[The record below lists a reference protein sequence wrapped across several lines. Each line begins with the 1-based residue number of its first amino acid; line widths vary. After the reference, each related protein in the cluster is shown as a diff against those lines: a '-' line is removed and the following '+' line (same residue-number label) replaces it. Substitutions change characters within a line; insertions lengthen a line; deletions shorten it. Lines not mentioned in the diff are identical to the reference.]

1 MSETHVIAGAGLAG
15 AKAAE
20 ALREEGFEGRIVL
33 VGDEPELP
41 YERPP
46 LSKDYLRGEAPR
58 EQARVHPEGF
68 YAEHDIELLT
78 GTAVTEIDTA
88 ARSVALSNG
97 ETLGYDRLLLAT
109 GSEPRRLS
117 VPGAELDGIHHLRT
131 FADSD
136 ALAAALQ
143 PGARAV
149 VAGGGWIGMEV
160 AASAR
165 QKGLEVT
172 VVELAATPLEAAL
185 GREAGEIY
193 AGLHR
198 EHGVDVRT
206 GVAVAGVE
214 GEGRVERVVLAD
226 GSALDADLL
235 VAGLGAIPRTGLA
248 ERAGLAVENGV
259 VCDASLRT
267 SDEHV
272 FAAGDIAN
280 AEHPFYGRRL
290 RVEHWANALHQPEVA
305 ARAMLGKPATY
316 DRLPYFFSDQYD
328 VGMEFR
334 GLPFGADTFDDP
346 RRRRALRV
354 RRLLAARGAPA
365 RRHER
370 ERLGRR
376 GRDRGGDAQP
386 RHLTEHPRA
395 RVSVSAGASPAS
407 AASSAARSHSA
418 PRLSSWWS
426 PSGAPR

>member
-1 MSETHVIAGAGLAG
+1 MAETHVIAGAGLAG

-20 ALREEGFEGRIVL
+20 ALRAEGFEGRIVL

-58 EQARVHPEGF
+58 EQARVHPEAF
-68 YAEHDIELLT
+68 YAEQDIDLLT
-78 GTAVTEIDTA
+78 GTAVTALDAA
-88 ARSVALSNG
+88 ARSVTLSSG

-117 VPGAELDGIHHLRT
+117 VPGAELDGVLHLRT

-136 ALAAALQ
+136 AIAAALR

-149 VAGGGWIGMEV
+149 IAGGGWIGMEV

-165 QKGLEVT
+165 QRGLEVT
-172 VVELAATPLEAAL
+172 VAELAATPLAAAL
-185 GREAGEIY
+185 GREMGELY
-193 AGLHR
+193 ARLHR

-206 GVAVAGVE
+206 GVAVERVE
-214 GEGRVERVVLAD
+214 GDGRVERVVLAD

-235 VAGLGAIPRTGLA
+235 VAGLGAIPRTALA
-248 ERAGLAVENGV
+248 QRAGLAVENGV

-267 SDEHV
+267 SDPDV
-272 FAAGDIAN
+272 FAAGDMAN

-305 ARAMLGKPATY
+305 ARAMLGKPASY

-334 GLPFGADTFDDP
+334 GLPFGYDDLEIRGDADRYEFVAYW
-346 RRRRALRV
+346 RREGRT
-354 RRLLAARGAPA
+354 LAAMNVNVW
-365 RRHER
+365 
-370 ERLGRR
+370 
-376 GRDRGGDAQP
+376 DVGDAIEEEI
-386 RHLTEHPRA
+386 LSRA
-395 RVSVSAGASPAS
+395 I
-407 AASSAARSHSA
+407 
-418 PRLSSWWS
+418 
-426 PSGAPR
+426 